1 MINALLKVP
10 VPSNEPIRTYA
21 PGTAERKVL
30 LDQLDLFL
38 KSDIEIPLIIGGK
51 EIRTGNLSR
60 CVCPHDHQHVLGR
73 FHRAGKREVE
83 LAIRA
88 SAEAWPQWSSM
99 NWAARA
105 SIFLKAAELLATR
118 YRSII
123 NAATMLNMSK
133 NVYQAEIDAACELID
148 FLRYNV
154 FFKTE
159 IYSEQPGVTPGCWNF
174 CEYRPLEGFIFAVS
188 PFNFTSVAANLSTS
202 AAIMGNVVIW
212 KPASLAVYAGYFVM
226 KLLME
231 AGLPPGVINFVP
243 GSGADVGHPVMSNRN
258 LAGVHFTGS
267 TATFRDMWRTIGEN
281 IACYR
286 TYPRIVGE
294 TGGKDFVF
302 VHASADPA
310 EVATALSRGAFEYQG
325 QKCSAASRAYI
336 PESIW
341 PQIRSML
348 LDQVASFRMGDVC
361 QFGNFINAVIDA
373 GAFASISSYI
383 GYAKKS
389 SEAEILIGGGAD
401 DRKGYFIE
409 PTVVLTSDPAFKLMQ
424 EEIFG
429 PVLTIFVYK
438 DADFCKTLELC
449 DETSP
454 YGLTGSIFARDR
466 IAIMAAYKALRYSA
480 GNFYINDKPTGA
492 VVGQQPF
499 GGGRT
504 SGTNEKA
511 GSKSNLL
518 RWVNIRTVKE
528 NFCPPQDYRY
538 PFLADD

>member
-1 MINALLKVP
+1 MINALLRVP
-10 VPSNEPIRTYA
+10 TPINEPIRAYQ
-21 PGTAERKVL
+21 PGSSERL
-30 LDQLDLFL
+30 LLQNQLDAFL
-38 KSDIEIPLIIGGK
+38 KTEIEIPLIIGGK
-51 EIRTGNLSR
+51 EVFTGNLSN

-73 FHRAGKREVE
+73 FHRAGKKDVE

-88 SAEAWPQWSSM
+88 CADAWPQWSSM

-105 SIFLKAAELLATR
+105 SIFLKAAELLSTR
-118 YRSII
+118 YRYII
-123 NAATMLNMSK
+123 NASTMLNVSK
-133 NVYQAEIDAACELID
+133 NVYQSEIDAVCELID
-148 FLRYNV
+148 FMRYNV

-159 IYSEQPGVTPGCWNF
+159 IYGEQPGNTPGCWNF
-174 CEYRPLEGFIFAVS
+174 CEYRPLEGFVFAVS
-188 PFNFTSVAANLSTS
+188 PFNFTSVAANLAAS

-212 KPASLAVYAGYFVM
+212 KPASLSVYAGYFVM

-231 AGLPPGVINFVP
+231 AGLPPGVINYVP
-243 GSGADVGHPVMSNRN
+243 GSGADVGHPVMANRN

-267 TATFRDMWRTIGEN
+267 TATFQDMWRMIGEN
-281 IACYR
+281 IAQYR

-302 VHASADPA
+302 VHASADPC
-310 EVATALSRGAFEYQG
+310 EVATALARGAFEYQG

-336 PESIW
+336 PESLW
-341 PQIRSML
+341 PQIKTTL
-348 LDQVASFRMGDVC
+348 LDQIGSFKTGDVRD
-361 QFGNFINAVIDA
+361 FGNFINAVIDP
-373 GAFASISSYI
+373 GAFGSISSYI
-383 GYAKKS
+383 NYAKKS
-389 SEAEILIGGGAD
+389 NESDILIGGGTD

-409 PTVVLTSDPAFKLMQ
+409 PTVVLTTNPKFKLMQ

-438 DADFCKTLELC
+438 DADYCRTLEIC

-454 YGLTGSIFARDR
+454 YGLTGSIFAKDR
-466 IAIMAAYKALRYSA
+466 LAIMMAYKALRFSA

-528 NFCPPQDYRY
+528 NFCPPLDYRY
-538 PFLADD
+538 PFLASD